1 MAAVERMV
9 LLILALPLGAAVLL
23 HAAEEFLKFRE
34 LRKYRR

>member
-1 MAAVERMV
+1 MAAAARLV

-34 LRKYRR
+34 FRKYRP